1 MFACSPCVDTLLIHI
16 THMHILYNAQQPYE
30 VILGLQIEE
39 PVTGRVRN
47 YPTAFNQSVVR
58 ASALNCSHHS
68 ISANKH
74 YIGFYVPVYGSLA
87 MDAFLFFSACIF
99 EGYLVDQVFWC
110 EKKSDI
116 NESILRFYLHAI
128 YIFSQICI
136 KYCVLLSEMKSKHLS
151 TYISNCLLKYFLFI
165 KKKHV
170 LAYTCNPNTS
180 KVEAGRLLCI

>member
-1 MFACSPCVDTLLIHI
+1 
-16 THMHILYNAQQPYE
+16 MHILYNAQQPYE

-87 MDAFLFFSACIF
+87 MDAFLFFLRVFLKDIF
-99 EGYLVDQVFWC
+99 LTKFSGVKRKVTLMRVFHV
-110 EKKSDI
+110 
-116 NESILRFYLHAI
+116 F
-128 YIFSQICI
+128 IC
-136 KYCVLLSEMKSKHLS
+136 M
-151 TYISNCLLKYFLFI
+151 LFI
-165 KKKHV
+165 YSHKYA
-170 LAYTCNPNTS
+170 LNTVS
-180 KVEAGRLLCI
+180 YYQK